1 MVETTNRRINI
12 GWLKAV
18 SQLPGSVKDR
28 EVWFFLKKNHEK
40 VSGFGPR
47 PLRNWLSGLFLCT
60 LVTGCHIGPAYH
72 PPAVQPPP
80 AFKEAPPPGPT
91 ANPPQATNGNG
102 TPDNVNWTVAQPSD
116 AKIRGDWW
124 AIFNDPELN
133 DLESQLNIDNQNIK
147 QFFENFMESRALVR
161 EARAQYF
168 PTVSFGPSY
177 SRQRSSSNLGPTT
190 SVANPGKE
198 SQSYSLPL
206 DVSWTPDLF
215 GRIRQQVR
223 NAMYNAQVSAA
234 DLENER
240 LTEQADLAEFFFE
253 IRGQDALIQI
263 LTQTV
268 AADQKAL
275 DYNQAQ
281 YDTGVGD
288 QLSLVE
294 ARATLQAAQS
304 SLTNLGIL
312 RAQYEHAIAVLIG
325 KAASGFSLPPRPI
338 LTAPPPL
345 PVGMPSLLLQRRPDV
360 AAAERTMAAANAE
373 LGVAYTAFFPT
384 LTLSASGG
392 FETYLFK
399 HIADWPSRFWSVG
412 PSFSQPIFDA
422 ALKPELHQFIATYNA
437 DVASYRQ
444 TVLTAFQQVEDSL
457 SQTRI
462 LSQQIQQQ
470 RGAVASSQTA
480 LDLEMGRYQ
489 TGIDP
494 YIDVVTLQNTLLTN
508 QQQLASLQIE
518 QMTGAVQLVQA
529 LGGGWDIS
537 QLPTPKQVTA
547 EPSKADTKIQ
557 Q

>member
-1 MVETTNRRINI
+1 MKKTSRTKT
-12 GWLKAV
+12 GWLAGV
-18 SQLPGSVKDR
+18 L
-28 EVWFFLKKNHEK
+28 
-40 VSGFGPR
+40 
-47 PLRNWLSGLFLCT
+47 LCAG
-60 LVTGCHIGPAYH
+60 VTGCHVGPAYH
-72 PPAVQPPP
+72 PPAIQPPP
-80 AFKEAPPPGPT
+80 AFKEAPP
-91 ANPPQATNGNG
+91 AAPPADTTQPPNNA
-102 TPDNVNWTVAQPSD
+102 DNVNWAPAQPAD

-147 QFFENFMESRALVR
+147 LYFENFMESRALVR

-168 PTVSFGPSY
+168 PTVSVGPSY
-177 SRQRSSSNLGPTT
+177 NRQRSSAKSGPDQHHGQ
-190 SVANPGKE
+190 SRQDLADLLAAIGCFLDPG
-198 SQSYSLPL
+198 P
-206 DVSWTPDLF
+206 
-215 GRIRQQVR
+215 IRQ
-223 NAMYNAQVSAA
+223 NPPTSAQRAIHRAGQCRGSG
-234 DLENER
+234 ER
-240 LTEQADLAEFFFE
+240 AIVEQADLAEFFFE

-263 LTQTV
+263 YTQTV

-288 QLSLVE
+288 QLSVVE

-325 KAASGFSLPPRPI
+325 KAASGFSLPPRPL
-338 LTAPPPL
+338 LTAPPPV
-345 PVGMPSLLLQRRPDV
+345 PIGMPSLLLQRRPDV

-392 FETYLFK
+392 FDSYLFK
-399 HIADWPSRFWSVG
+399 HLADWPSRFWSVG
-412 PSFSQPIFDA
+412 PSFSQPIFNA
-422 ALKPELHQFIATYNA
+422 ALKPELHQYVAIYNA

-494 YIDVVTLQNTLLTN
+494 YLDVVTLQNTVLSN

-518 QMTGAVQLVQA
+518 EMTGAVQLVQA
-529 LGGGWDIS
+529 LGGGWDAS

>member
-1 MVETTNRRINI
+1 MKKTRRTQI
-12 GWLKAV
+12 GWLAGV
-18 SQLPGSVKDR
+18 L
-28 EVWFFLKKNHEK
+28 
-40 VSGFGPR
+40 
-47 PLRNWLSGLFLCT
+47 LSAG
-60 LVTGCHIGPAYH
+60 VTGCHVGPAYH
-72 PPAVQPPP
+72 PPVIQPPP
-80 AFKEAPPPGPT
+80 AFKEAPPAT
-91 ANPPQATNGNG
+91 PPADTTQSQNN
-102 TPDNVNWTVAQPSD
+102 PDNVNWSVAQPAD

-124 AIFNDPELN
+124 SIFNDPELN

-168 PTVSFGPSY
+168 PTVSIGPSY
-177 SRQRSSSNLGPTT
+177 NRQRSSANLGPTST
-190 SVANPGKE
+190 TANPGKT
-198 SQSYSLPL
+198 SQIYALPL

-223 NAMYNAQVSAA
+223 NAQYTAQVSAA

-325 KAASGFSLPPRPI
+325 KPASGFSLPPRPI

-345 PVGMPSLLLQRRPDV
+345 PIGMPSLLLQRRPDV

-392 FETYLFK
+392 FDSYLFK
-399 HIADWPSRFWSVG
+399 HLVDWPSRFWSVG
-412 PSFSQPIFDA
+412 PSFSEPIFDA

-444 TVLTAFQQVEDSL
+444 TVLTAFQQVEDFL

-470 RGAVASSQTA
+470 RGAVTSSQTA

-518 QMTGAVQLVQA
+518 QMTGAVELVQA
-529 LGGGWDIS
+529 LGGGWDAS
-537 QLPTPKQVTA
+537 QLPTPRQVTA

>member
-1 MVETTNRRINI
+1 MKKTRRTQI
-12 GWLKAV
+12 GWLTGV
-18 SQLPGSVKDR
+18 L
-28 EVWFFLKKNHEK
+28 
-40 VSGFGPR
+40 
-47 PLRNWLSGLFLCT
+47 LCAG
-60 LVTGCHIGPAYH
+60 VTGCHVGPAYH
-72 PPAVQPPP
+72 PPVIQPPP
-80 AFKEAPPPGPT
+80 AFKEAPPAT
-91 ANPPQATNGNG
+91 PPADTSNTSQNN
-102 TPDNVNWTVAQPSD
+102 PDNGNWTVAQPAD

-124 AIFNDPELN
+124 AVFNDPELN
-133 DLESQLNIDNQNIK
+133 DLESQLNIDNQNLK
-147 QFFENFMESRALVR
+147 LYFENFMEARALVR

-168 PTVSFGPSY
+168 PTVSIGPSY
-177 SRQRSSSNLGPTT
+177 NRQRSSGNLGNNA

-198 SQSYSLPL
+198 SQIYALPL

-215 GRIRQQVR
+215 GRIRNEVR
-223 NAMYNAQVSAA
+223 NAQYNAQASAA

-240 LTEQADLAEFFFE
+240 LVEQADLAEFFFE

-263 LTQTV
+263 YTQTV

-288 QLSLVE
+288 QLSVVE
-294 ARATLQAAQS
+294 ARATLQSAQS
-304 SLTNLGIL
+304 SLTNLSIL

-325 KAASGFSLPPRPI
+325 KPASGFSLPPRPI
-338 LTAPPPL
+338 LTAPPPV
-345 PVGMPSLLLQRRPDV
+345 PIGVPSLLLQRRPDV

-392 FETYLFK
+392 FDSSLVKHLF
-399 HIADWPSRFWSVG
+399 DWPSRVWSVG
-412 PSFSQPIFDA
+412 PSFSQPIYNA
-422 ALKPELHQFIATYNA
+422 ALSAELHQYVAIYNA

-494 YIDVVTLQNTLLTN
+494 YLNVVQLQNTVLTN

-529 LGGGWDIS
+529 LGGGWDTS
-537 QLPTPKQVTA
+537 QLPTPAQVTA
-547 EPSKADTKIQ
+547 APSKADTKIQ